1 MDYSAAN
8 RVEPFLEAGWTPWVY
23 CGVSQERDVPNRF
36 IALPSVRNRVL
47 GRQLFVHEAPGFLH
61 WGFNFW

>member
-1 MDYSAAN
+1 MS
-8 RVEPFLEAGWTPWVY
+8 Y
-23 CGVSQERDVPNRF
+23 CVSQKRDVANRF

-47 GRQLFVHEAPGFLH
+47 GKQLFVHEAPGFLD

>member
-1 MDYSAAN
+1 MDYSAVN
-8 RVEPFLEAGWTPWVY
+8 RVEPFLEAGWTPWMY
-23 CGVSQERDVPNRF
+23 CGASQKRDVPNRF

-47 GRQLFVHEAPGFLH
+47 GKQLFVHEATGFLH